1 MQRSPGFSTLC
12 SPAPFP
18 LPVPRVW
25 TEWVLNPL
33 PQELNQLFVAWTAW
47 EELRSNLPLL
57 LVSRDSGALDGPVW
71 EREQNLVAF
80 SHWRKRLPLSLP
92 SGGGAICGSALESQ
106 LVEYG
111 IGLVMLTPRL
121 LSLCPTPLCLGKLAF
136 LPPPHELLLKKRRSW
151 ISQLSGLCHTLISA
165 FSAAQ

>member
-57 LVSRDSGALDGPVW
+57 LVRGDSGALDGPV
-71 EREQNLVAF
+71 
-80 SHWRKRLPLSLP
+80 
-92 SGGGAICGSALESQ
+92 
-106 LVEYG
+106 
-111 IGLVMLTPRL
+111 
-121 LSLCPTPLCLGKLAF
+121 
-136 LPPPHELLLKKRRSW
+136 
-151 ISQLSGLCHTLISA
+151 
-165 FSAAQ
+165 